1 MVGVDR
7 DMAALAIAMA
17 NKIESKG
24 KYRWLVE
31 GTKKGKKYNICFMGR
46 GSLLG
51 RGKEVWT
58 CQCVDH
64 RRYKHDCKH
73 IRAVRAFRA
82 LKGGA

>member
-17 NKIESKG
+17 NKIERKG
-24 KYRWLVE
+24 DYRWIVE
-31 GTKKGKKYNICFMGR
+31 GTKKGSKYNICYLGR
-46 GSLLG
+46 TSLLG
-51 RGKEVWT
+51 GTEVWT
-58 CQCVDH
+58 CQCLDH

>member
-17 NKIESKG
+17 NKIECKSD
-24 KYRWLVE
+24 YRWIVE
-31 GTKKGKKYNICFMGR
+31 GTKKGIKYNICFMGR
-46 GSLLG
+46 TAMLG
-51 RGKEVWT
+51 GKEVWT
-58 CQCVDH
+58 CQCLDY